1 MNNITEAIQW
11 YGKAAK
17 GGYSD
22 SINNL
27 GVLYHNQGDNI
38 RTGAYFLA
46 LIAYGEPKG
55 DILYFLKNDWNL
67 TQDQIKQA
75 YELQKN
81 LDIPKHY
88 TGGID

>member
-1 MNNITEAIQW
+1 LVNAIIW
-11 YGKAAK
+11 YEKAAQ
-17 GGYSD
+17 GGYVD

-27 GVLYHNQGDNI
+27 GVLYYDQGDNI
-38 RTGAYFLA
+38 RAGAYFIA

-55 DILYFLKNDWNL
+55 DILYFLKNDWKL
-67 TQDQIKQA
+67 DRATLQKA
-75 YELQKN
+75 YELQKT